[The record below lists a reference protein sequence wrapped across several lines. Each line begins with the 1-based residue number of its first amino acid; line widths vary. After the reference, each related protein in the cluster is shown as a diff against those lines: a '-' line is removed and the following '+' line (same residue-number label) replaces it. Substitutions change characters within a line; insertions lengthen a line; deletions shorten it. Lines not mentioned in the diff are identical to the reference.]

1 MHGKLR
7 GMERCKQTVV
17 RHKRRNF
24 LIAAAGLLIS
34 NVQCDG
40 MVTVYRL
47 YRKQRVERPIEEVFA
62 FFERPENLD
71 TITPPSLRFRILTP
85 LPIVMKEGALIDYSV
100 RISGLPVRWTTYIDR
115 YDPPHNFV
123 DVQLRGPYSFWHHTH
138 RFTVAGSNATLIE
151 DEVLYLLPF
160 GVAGR
165 AAHALWVR
173 RQLEYIFDYRARRY
187 RELFELPATAV

>member
-1 MHGKLR
+1 M
-7 GMERCKQTVV
+7 
-17 RHKRRNF
+17 
-24 LIAAAGLLIS
+24 
-34 NVQCDG
+34 
-40 MVTVYRL
+40 YRL

-85 LPIVMKEGALIDYSV
+85 LPIEMKEGALIDYSV
-100 RISGLPVRWTTYIDR
+100 RISGVPVRWTTYIAR
-115 YDPPHNFV
+115 YVPPHCFV

-138 RFTVAGSNATLIE
+138 RFTATGNNATLIE

-165 AAHALWVR
+165 AIHALWVR
-173 RQLEYIFDYRARRY
+173 RQLERIFDYRARRY
-187 RELFELPATAV
+187 RELFESAAEVV